1 MEKILIIVF
10 TVVITLSISTTTFA
24 IEVFYQNEKV
34 KMDVQPKVV
43 NGSTLVP
50 IRAINTALK
59 GETKWNQSKQ
69 QVEIVKDGHKIILE
83 IGKNSAL
90 VDAKVVN
97 LIAPAQVISN
107 RTYVPLRVISEYLG
121 HDVKWDSATQRIL
134 IDTDIAII
142 DKQANVS
149 TQFDSIIDI
158 DSIDFG
164 KIYEVNGTG
173 EFSGY
178 KKLIG
183 YPYENYYSIYYTGNY
198 SSYSVTYE
206 DLKPKDLKEKISW
219 KYDGETYTHT
229 RSQIYSFFS
238 DITTLEGLLGQN
250 GGIINQDW
258 LAKTFGETYQ
268 DWLTQGIYSQEASRI
283 VDRYLEVKEGI
294 NVRDRYQLI
303 DIDLENIEPNES
315 KAGIEHKFWISLKEF
330 QMNLE
335 GIEFSTHAK
344 RVGNQTVFI
353 MAFFKTSNLTGT
365 VENVIYEVPD
375 MPIDY
380 LDNEKDVE
388 KTFNGIR
395 FKIYNGDTYINRDD
409 LKNKGIL

>member
-1 MEKILIIVF
+1 MKKFLILVF
-10 TVVITLSISTTTFA
+10 TVVITLSISTTAFA
-24 IEVFYQNEKV
+24 IDVFYQNEKV
-34 KMDVQPKVV
+34 EMDVQPKVI

-59 GETKWNQSKQ
+59 GETKWNQAKQ
-69 QVEIVKDGHKIILE
+69 QVEIVKGGHKIILE

-107 RTYVPLRVISEYLG
+107 RTYVPLRFISEYLG
-121 HDVKWDSATQRIL
+121 HDVIWDSATQRIL

-142 DKQANVS
+142 DKQANAS
-149 TQFDSIIDI
+149 TQFDTIIDI

-173 EFSGY
+173 KYSGY

-183 YPYENYYSIYYTGNY
+183 YPYENHYSIYYTGSS

-219 KYDGETYTHT
+219 IYDGETYTHT
-229 RSQIYSFFS
+229 RSQLYSFFS
-238 DITTLEGLLGQN
+238 DITSLERLLGQN
-250 GGIINQDW
+250 DGIINQNW

-268 DWLTQGIYSQEASRI
+268 DWLNQGMYSQEATRI

-294 NVRDRYQLI
+294 NILDRDPFN
-303 DIDLENIEPNES
+303 DIDLENIEPNE
-315 KAGIEHKFWISLKEF
+315 WISLKEF
-330 QMNLE
+330 HMNSE
-335 GIEFSTHAK
+335 GIDFSAHAK
-344 RVGNQTVFI
+344 RVGDQTVLI
-353 MAFFKTSNLTGT
+353 MAFLKTSTLTGT
-365 VENVIYEVPD
+365 VEKVIYEVPD

-380 LDNEKDVE
+380 LNNEKDVE
-388 KTFNGIR
+388 NTFNGIR
-395 FKIYNGDTYINRDD
+395 FKIYNGDTYINQED

>member
-1 MEKILIIVF
+1 MKRILILIF
-10 TVVITLSISTTTFA
+10 TVVITLNISTTAFA
-24 IEVFYQNEKV
+24 IDVFYQNKKV
-34 KMDVQPKVV
+34 EMDVQPKVV

-97 LIAPAQVISN
+97 LITPAQVISN
-107 RTYVPLRVISEYLG
+107 RTYVPLRFISEYFG
-121 HDVKWDSATQRIL
+121 HDVIWDSATQSIL

-142 DKQANVS
+142 DKQANIS
-149 TQFDSIIDI
+149 THFDTIIDI
-158 DSIDFG
+158 NSIDFG

-173 EFSGY
+173 KYSDY

-183 YPYENYYSIYYTGNY
+183 YPYENHYSIYYTGNS

-219 KYDGETYTHT
+219 IYDGKTYTHT
-229 RSQIYSFFS
+229 RSQLYSFFS
-238 DITTLEGLLGQN
+238 DITTLERLLGQN
-250 GGIINQDW
+250 DGIINQNW

-268 DWLTQGIYSQEASRI
+268 DWFTQGLYSQEATRI

-294 NVRDRYQLI
+294 NIMDRDPFNY
-303 DIDLENIEPNES
+303 IDLENIEPNE
-315 KAGIEHKFWISLKEF
+315 WISLKEF
-330 QMNLE
+330 HMNSE
-335 GIEFSTHAK
+335 GMDFSAHAK
-344 RVGNQTVFI
+344 RVGDKTVLI
-353 MAFFKTSNLTGT
+353 MAFSIISPLTGT
-365 VENVIYEVPD
+365 VEKVIYEVPD

-380 LDNEKDVE
+380 LDNEKDIE
-388 KTFNGIR
+388 TTFNGIR
-395 FKIYNGDTYINRDD
+395 FKIFNGDTYINRED